1 MYEGTL
7 YTKVSYTGM
16 NLKTLLYKRYL
27 AQNASL
33 CEFYN
38 FYIIFNIYLSI

>member
-1 MYEGTL
+1 MYEEML
-7 YTKVSYTGM
+7 YTRVSYTGT

-38 FYIIFNIYLSI
+38 FYVIFNVYLSM